1 MTRRDELCGIC
12 VQRGHEQ
19 RRNTGNSDHDFDVF
33 LGIAVHL
40 VRFNTRRNV
49 LPNSIKLSVCTL

>member
-1 MTRRDELCGIC
+1 MTRRDERRGIC

-19 RRNTGNSDHDFDVF
+19 RRNTGNSDHDFDVS

-40 VRFNTRRNV
+40 KWE
-49 LPNSIKLSVCTL
+49 NS

>member
-1 MTRRDELCGIC
+1 MTRRDERRGTC

-19 RRNTGNSDHDFDVF
+19 RRNTGNSDHDFDVS

-40 VRFNTRRNV
+40 
-49 LPNSIKLSVCTL
+49 K